1 MKDILIKCEYHQN
14 PPAVLLIF
22 FDHCSEIFK
31 TKEDRDHINCR
42 SASYYVIIEE
52 EMAANTSKISS

>member
-1 MKDILIKCEYHQN
+1 MCVTSKPSSSVID
-14 PPAVLLIF
+14 F

-31 TKEDRDHINCR
+31 TEEDRNHINCR

-52 EMAANTSKISS
+52 EMTADTFKISS